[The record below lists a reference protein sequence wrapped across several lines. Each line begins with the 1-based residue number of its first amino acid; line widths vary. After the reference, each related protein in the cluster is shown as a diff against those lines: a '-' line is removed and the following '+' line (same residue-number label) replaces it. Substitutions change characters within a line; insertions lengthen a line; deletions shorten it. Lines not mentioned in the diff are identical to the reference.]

1 MVTGKALS
9 NKATGFSLIELLVV
23 MAIMALMV
31 SVVSLSIGGV
41 GAQDRADDAAVS
53 LRAML
58 ETAATQ
64 AIVRHQPIAMH
75 WQAPSQTGSEQWQFR
90 WSGWRQN
97 QWLDEIAALPAA
109 ALPPGVTPDI
119 VVDGLNWSQ
128 QNSELPVLVF
138 YPTGET
144 MAFTLTLSG
153 KQRMTISNE
162 ADGVIEIKGDKP

>member
-1 MVTGKALS
+1 METGKTLS
-9 NKATGFSLIELLVV
+9 NKQTGFSLIELLVV
-23 MAIMALMV
+23 MTIMALMI

-41 GAQDRADDAAVS
+41 GARKQTEDTAVS

-75 WQAPSQTGSEQWQFR
+75 WQAPSQTGTEQWQVR

-97 QWLDEIAALPAA
+97 QWLDEIAALPVA

-119 VVDGLNWSQ
+119 TVDGLRWSE

-144 MAFTLTLSG
+144 MTFTLTLIG
-153 KQRMTISNE
+153 EQRMVISNE
-162 ADGVIEIKGDKP
+162 VDGAIEIMSDNT